1 MSPLKL
7 TDDELDQVFR
17 AAQPLAPP
25 PIATSFSKTLQCGCP
40 VPPLGLAVFFE
51 PATMRSG
58 SFLIIRISRPA
69 RGENIVEALTPP
81 TAISFISSTVIRFW
95 WRAYAGA
102 GRDPGTTPCVCARRG
117 CIGARGRSHGVLRR
131 RLFALSRRKQGF
143 ESPRERQ

>member
-25 PIATSFSKTLQCGCP
+25 IATSFSKMSQCGCP
-40 VPPLGLAVFFE
+40 APSLVRAVFFE
-51 PATMRSG
+51 PATRRSG
-58 SFLIIRISRPA
+58 SFLTIRISRPA

-95 WRAYAGA
+95 WRACAG
-102 GRDPGTTPCVCARRG
+102 
-117 CIGARGRSHGVLRR
+117 GAAS
-131 RLFALSRRKQGF
+131 SW
-143 ESPRERQ
+143 